1 MEDLPAQLQAATIHF
16 DFSIFKI
23 SLPNFIV
30 GLVLVA
36 IFFIAAWARLPR
48 FLEHGRDSGKED

>member
-23 SLPNFIV
+23 SLPNLIV
-30 GLVLVA
+30 GVVLIA
-36 IFFIAAWARLPR
+36 IFFLAAWARLPR
-48 FLEHGRDSGKED
+48 FLEHARGSGKED